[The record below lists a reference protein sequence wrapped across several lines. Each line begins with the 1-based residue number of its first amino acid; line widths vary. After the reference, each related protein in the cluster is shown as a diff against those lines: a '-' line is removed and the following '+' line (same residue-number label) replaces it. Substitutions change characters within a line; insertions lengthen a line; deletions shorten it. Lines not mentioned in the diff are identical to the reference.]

1 VGRFSWTGTAL
12 SFDRDENVFRVA
24 ATNRYDYIDVHVHTD
39 QTLVETDEKLKPS
52 DELIAFQV
60 LGGERTPFLL
70 ILALIMNAAN
80 EKRALVTCSK
90 DKPEVGEVDVYL
102 TRTENGDLRIMNL
115 IKKMDKSIE
124 QINQLLERP
133 PRRDGGISLWS
144 MSRYMKSVIST
155 LISNCIQQ
163 GEERM
168 QKQPLCERKIIL
180 HDMKTCIEE
189 LMGINYQVRA
199 EEIDLQEAKGFCV
212 CVPVLTQKYDNYK
225 QYFKETL

>member
-1 VGRFSWTGTAL
+1 
-12 SFDRDENVFRVA
+12 
-24 ATNRYDYIDVHVHTD
+24 
-39 QTLVETDEKLKPS
+39 
-52 DELIAFQV
+52 
-60 LGGERTPFLL
+60 
-70 ILALIMNAAN
+70 
-80 EKRALVTCSK
+80 
-90 DKPEVGEVDVYL
+90 
-102 TRTENGDLRIMNL
+102 
-115 IKKMDKSIE
+115 
-124 QINQLLERP
+124 
-133 PRRDGGISLWS
+133 
-144 MSRYMKSVIST
+144 